1 MKFGVKNPIY
11 DTIKAILDRA
21 APLLIDK
28 SSAKELVTLVT
39 KCVNHELLDDDL
51 SSEEDS
57 ETFDRDEVS
66 TSGRKA
72 LDLLLVSF
80 CVYSYSICCQD
91 VSQKNKIKFVL
102 GKLGK

>member
-28 SSAKELVTLVT
+28 SSGKELVILVT

-51 SSEEDS
+51 TTDTDS
-57 ETFDRDEVS
+57 EIYDDVS

-80 CVYSYSICCQD
+80 QSCSIVVKQR
-91 VSQKNKIKFVL
+91 S
-102 GKLGK
+102 